1 VSCPGSPMIFDR
13 YIFRHFIPVFFV
25 AAGMF
30 VLLFLLVD
38 LFMNMVPYLNNFAT
52 MNQILLVS
60 VYYIPKSFTYAL
72 PVSLLF
78 AVAYTLGDLYARN
91 ELTAIIT
98 AGVPFW
104 RLSAVFMIIGFLM
117 SIFAFFFED
126 NVVIPTY
133 KIKNTMTKT
142 LKGQQI
148 QEDNSNIAIKTRGG
162 ARIYS
167 VDFYDYENLVLNG
180 VSVIEKDDSGNF
192 LSQIRAPS
200 ARWFEGHW
208 VFSNAVIYTWK
219 DGMVRVDSLIPSN
232 KYDEDPESF
241 RRKAV
246 NPAELSAKDA
256 AALADDLREAGLPYT
271 AALADMYH
279 RYSFSTVSFIVVIL
293 SISLG
298 SHFRKNIL
306 MMSLLVSILSA
317 VSFYVV
323 EMITMM
329 MGKLG
334 YIPPFLGAW
343 FPVFLFIFLGVILVR
358 YAKT

>member
-1 VSCPGSPMIFDR
+1 MIFDR
-13 YIFRHFIPVFFV
+13 YILRHFIPVFFV

-38 LFMNMVPYLNNFAT
+38 LFMNMVPYLDNFAT

-60 VYYIPKSFTYAL
+60 FYYIPKSFTFAL

-91 ELTAIIT
+91 ELTTVIAS
-98 AGVPFW
+98 GVPFW
-104 RLSAVFMIIGFLM
+104 RLTAVFMVIGFFM

-133 KIKNTMTKT
+133 KIKNTMTRT

-148 QEDNSNIAIKTRGG
+148 QENNSDIVIKTHGG
-162 ARIYS
+162 NRVYS

-180 VSVIEKDDSGNF
+180 VSVIEKDDNGNF
-192 LSQIRAPS
+192 LLQIRAPS

-208 VFSNAVIYTWK
+208 VFSNAVIYSWQ
-219 DGMVRVDSLIPSN
+219 DGTITVNTLIPSD
-232 KYDEDPESF
+232 KYDEDPELF
-241 RRKAV
+241 KRGAV

-256 AALADDLREAGLPYT
+256 AALADDLQEAGLPYT
-271 AALADMYH
+271 AALADVYH

-317 VSFYVV
+317 VLFYVV
-323 EMITMM
+323 EMVTMM
-329 MGKLG
+329 MGRLG
-334 YIPPFLGAW
+334 YLSPFLGAW
-343 FPVFLFIFLGVILVR
+343 LPVFLFVILGVVLVR

>member
-1 VSCPGSPMIFDR
+1 MIFDR
-13 YIFRHFIPVFFV
+13 YILRHFIPVFFV

-38 LFMNMVPYLNNFAT
+38 LFMNMVPYLDNFAT
-52 MNQILLVS
+52 MDQILLVS
-60 VYYIPKSFTYAL
+60 WYYIPKSFTFAL

-91 ELTAIIT
+91 ELTTIIT
-98 AGVPFW
+98 SGVPFW
-104 RLSAVFMIIGFLM
+104 RLTAVFMVIGFFM

-133 KIKNTMTKT
+133 KIKNTMTRT

-148 QEDNSNIAIKTRGG
+148 QENNSDIVIKTHGG
-162 ARIYS
+162 NRIYS
-167 VDFYDYENLVLNG
+167 VDFYDYEHLVLNG
-180 VSVIEKDDSGNF
+180 VSVIEKDDNGNF

-200 ARWFEGHW
+200 ARWFEEHW
-208 VFSNAVIYTWK
+208 VFSNPVIYAWQ
-219 DGMVRVDSLIPSN
+219 DGMIRVNTLIPSDA
-232 KYDEDPESF
+232 YDEGPELF
-241 RRKAV
+241 RRSAV

-271 AALADMYH
+271 EALADVYH

-317 VSFYVV
+317 VLFYVV
-323 EMITMM
+323 EMVTMM
-329 MGKLG
+329 MGRLG
-334 YIPPFLGAW
+334 YISPFLGAW
-343 FPVFLFIFLGVILVR
+343 FPVFLFVVIGVILVR